1 MDKTEITIIGAGV
14 VGLAIAA
21 ELANRFPNHAIVLLE
36 RHDSFGQETS
46 SRNSEVVHAGIYYPQ
61 GSLKARLCVEGN
73 RLLYD
78 FSNTWHIPFNRCGKL
93 IVANTDEEV
102 ATLDSLIT
110 RGRENGVMDLQWL
123 DRPRIASMEP
133 DIRAVKAIFSPST
146 GIVDSHQLM
155 ARLEWLAL
163 KGNVVCAYQHAVSAI
178 TRERDG
184 FKVSYDGPQHEPGNL
199 KTTWLINC
207 AGLASDGIA
216 AMMGIDVDQAGYRL
230 YLCKGE
236 YFSIPLSK
244 SKRVS
249 RLMYPPPYKD
259 LKGLGIHVTKML
271 DGMIKLG
278 PNAFYV
284 DELDYTVD
292 PEHAEEFYDSVEDYL
307 PFLERDDLQP
317 DMAGIR
323 PKLQAPGTPI
333 RDFVVCHEKERG
345 LKGAINLIGIESPGL
360 TSCLS
365 LAKMVGDIL
374 GEEIRD
380 TSLFSKQESGGKK

>member
-1 MDKTEITIIGAGV
+1 MDKTDITIIGAGV
-14 VGLAIAA
+14 VGLAVAA
-21 ELANRFPNHAIVLLE
+21 ELSALFPDQSIVLLE

-61 GSLKARLCVEGN
+61 GSLKARLCIEGN

-78 FSNTWHIPFNRCGKL
+78 FCKTWDVPCKRCGKL

-102 ATLDSLIT
+102 ATLSSLIT
-110 RGRENGVMDLQWL
+110 RGSENGVMDLQML
-123 DRPRIASMEP
+123 DRPRVAAMEP
-133 DIRAVKAIFSPST
+133 HIRAVQAIFSPST

-163 KGNVVCAYQHAVSAI
+163 KRNVMCAYKHEVKAIRHEGDGFAVSYH
-178 TRERDG
+178 DPLN
-184 FKVSYDGPQHEPGNL
+184 KPGSL
-199 KTTWLINC
+199 KTTWLINS
-207 AGLASDGIA
+207 AGLSADRIA
-216 AMMGIDVDQAGYRL
+216 AMMGIDVDQAGYRI
-230 YLCKGE
+230 YPCKGE
-236 YFSIPLSK
+236 YFSIPLTK

-249 RLMYPPPYKD
+249 RLIYPPPYKD

-284 DELDYTVD
+284 DQPDYTVD
-292 PEHAEEFYDSVEDYL
+292 PDHADEFYESIKDYL
-307 PFLERDDLQP
+307 PFIERDDLNP

-323 PKLQAPGTPI
+323 PKVQGPGTPV
-333 RDFVVCHEKERG
+333 RDFVVVHEKDRG

-365 LAKMVGDIL
+365 LAKMVGACISTGDVPAL
-374 GEEIRD
+374 
-380 TSLFSKQESGGKK
+380 LP